1 MMKKMYIII
10 ISIFLLCIGI
20 TKLYTAANPIGDI
33 KHSQNEENKTKIR
46 IGLNLA
52 PRDRKNLIY
61 QDIINNYN
69 KEHNNVVLE
78 TNYVPGNDYFSR
90 LKVDFASGNEADIF
104 ITCPGKTTNKF
115 AEKGQI
121 VDLKSELDKDRDWYN
136 SFNKGVWKY
145 VTNNDKIVGVPL
157 MTAYAAFF
165 ANTDVLEKANAEV
178 PKTYEQLKKLIPILK
193 KQDIVPIAFDM
204 SDDGL
209 LMYSYIAALM
219 GGRHIQDNISDFSVP
234 NEYYARSAEY
244 VKELYS
250 LGAFSQDLFSVTKK
264 QCDEMFLSKKAAFI
278 IRYSDFLENID
289 RERDFETV
297 SVNTFP
303 IMEDSLSLDKA
314 ILYGVGSDAL
324 FISSKNWGNE
334 KMREKLIS
342 VVKYFTSQE
351 NAYYITENLGS
362 ISAVKIRTAAT
373 KTKNMI
379 YQRNCDFVAGANQII
394 EFSSSYIDSD
404 VLRHIG
410 DKFPLF
416 LEGKM
421 NINDVWEYSYRYV
434 NGN

>member
-1 MMKKMYIII
+1 MMKKMYVII

-20 TKLYTAANPIGDI
+20 IGLYNAAHPIGNI
-33 KHSQNEENKTKIR
+33 KHNQNEENKTKIR

-52 PRDRKNLIY
+52 PQDRKNLIY

-69 KEHNNVVLE
+69 KEHDNVVLE

-136 SFNKGVWKY
+136 SFNKSVWKY
-145 VTNNDKIVGVPL
+145 VTNNDKIVGVPV
-157 MTAYAAFF
+157 MTVYAAFF
-165 ANTDVLEKANAEV
+165 ANTDVLEKAGAEV
-178 PKTYEQLKKLIPILK
+178 PKTYEQLKKLIPVLK

-209 LMYSYIAALM
+209 LLYSYIAALL
-219 GGRHIQDNISDFSVP
+219 GGRHIRDSISDFSVP
-234 NEYYARSAEY
+234 NEYYARAAEY

-250 LGAFSQDLFSVTKK
+250 LGAFSPDLFSVTKK
-264 QCDEMFLSKKAAFI
+264 QCDEMFISKNAAFI

-303 IMEDSLSLDKA
+303 VMEDSLSLDKA

-324 FISSKNWGNE
+324 FISSKNWENE
-334 KMREKLIS
+334 KMREKLLS

-379 YQRNCDFVAGANQII
+379 YQKNCDFVAGANQII
-394 EFSSSYIDSD
+394 DFSSSYIDSD